1 MNGIDKIISKIN
13 DDSAARCAFII
24 DKAQK
29 ECDEIIAKAKADGE
43 KLEAQLLENAE
54 KESASVIAMAK
65 SGASQISR
73 QNLLAAR
80 VDLISDTLAK
90 LLERMKSLP
99 EEEYFSA
106 LIKLACENAM
116 KGKCIAKLS
125 SEDNNR
131 IPKGFGNKLADALRE
146 KGTECVL
153 SAEPADI
160 SSGIL
165 LVYGD
170 IEVNCSFDAVIEE
183 KSDYLK
189 AEISE
194 ILFQAVT

>member
-24 DKAQK
+24 DNAQK
-29 ECDEIIAKAKADGE
+29 ECDEIIAKAKADGA
-43 KLEAQLLENAE
+43 KFEAELLENAE
-54 KESASVIAMAK
+54 KEAASFIAMAN
-65 SGASQISR
+65 SGAAQISR

-80 VDLISDTLAK
+80 VSLISDTLAK
-90 LLERMKSLP
+90 LLERMKGLP
-99 EEEYFSA
+99 SEEYFSA
-106 LIKLACENAM
+106 LIKLASENAM
-116 KGKCIAKLS
+116 KGSCIAKLS
-125 SEDNNR
+125 SNDNGR
-131 IPKGFGNKLADALRE
+131 LPKDFAEKLSAALYE
-146 KGTECVL
+146 KGAECTL
-153 SAEPADI
+153 SSEPAAI

-170 IEVNCSFDAVIEE
+170 IEVNCSFDALIEE

-189 AEISE
+189 TRIGE

>member
-13 DDSAARCAFII
+13 DDSTARCAFII

-43 KLEAQLLENAE
+43 KFEAELLENAE
-54 KESASVIAMAK
+54 KESASVIAMAN
-65 SGASQISR
+65 SGAAQISR

-80 VDLISDTLAK
+80 VSLISETLSK
-90 LLERMKSLP
+90 LLERMKNLP
-99 EEEYFSA
+99 SEEYFSA

-116 KGKCIAKLS
+116 NGNCIAKLS
-125 SEDNNR
+125 SEDNRR
-131 IPKGFGNKLADALRE
+131 IPDGFGDKLATALKE

-153 SAEPADI
+153 SDEPANI

-165 LVYGD
+165 LIYGD
-170 IEVNCSFDAVIEE
+170 IEVNCSFDALIEE
-183 KSDYLK
+183 RSDYLK
-189 AEISE
+189 AKIGE